1 MSITFGNLKTRVSDL
16 LQDPNRQTFTEA
28 MVEDLIYAGLA
39 EVGRL
44 APEQFTEDINFV
56 AGQLTYAVRSADFAA
71 EAVPE
76 IELTRVEVW
85 DPTQTPD
92 AFIAR
97 IAHAAEGS
105 EVSDTG
111 WSMWGGEL
119 TLPTR
124 IIKSV
129 EGYEA
134 DYVIRVY
141 GYSPYVNP
149 TVDADVIAISK
160 EVEQAILDY
169 AWLEALKMLL
179 ASRNLFKQWQTRSGN
194 SDMSPAGLMNE
205 KNVAADEWRRK
216 SRAIGRL
223 RARA

>member
-1 MSITFGNLKTRVSDL
+1 MTRVSDL
-16 LQDPNRQTFTEA
+16 LQDPNRQTFTLA
-28 MVEDLIYAGLA
+28 MVGDLTYAALA

-44 APEQFTEDINFV
+44 APEQFTEDIPLV

-76 IELTRVEVW
+76 IELVRVEIW

-92 AFIAR
+92 AFVASVP
-97 IAHAAEGS
+97 HAAEG
-105 EVSDTG
+105 EAVADTG

-124 IIKSV
+124 VIKGV
-129 EGYEA
+129 EGYENQ
-134 DYVIRVY
+134 YVIRVF
-141 GYSPYVNP
+141 GYSPYVAPVSTN
-149 TVDADVIAISK
+149 DVIAVSK
-160 EVEQAILDY
+160 EIEQAMLDY
-169 AWLEALKMLL
+169 CWLEALKMLL
-179 ASRNLFKQWQTRSGN
+179 ASRNLFTQWQTRTGN
-194 SDMSPAGLMNE
+194 ADMSPAGLMNE
-205 KNVAADEWRRK
+205 KNVANDEWRRK